1 MRTTAMGDVA
11 MLPHAL
17 RALCAAYPDLHITV
31 ATQPFLKPFFRGL
44 NVDFLD
50 VKTKDE
56 HHSVVG
62 MWRLAREARALGVD
76 AVADVHDVLRSK
88 AFSLSMLLHGI
99 PVARIRKE
107 HLAKKRALGSG
118 GKIEPLKHSGVRY

>member
-1 MRTTAMGDVA
+1 MVMRTTAMGDVA

-31 ATQPFLKPFFRGL
+31 ATQPFLRPFFRGL

-62 MWRLAREARALGVD
+62 
-76 AVADVHDVLRSK
+76 
-88 AFSLSMLLHGI
+88 
-99 PVARIRKE
+99 
-107 HLAKKRALGSG
+107 
-118 GKIEPLKHSGVRY
+118 

>member
-44 NVDFLD
+44 NVGFLD

-76 AVADVHDVLRSK
+76 AVAEFPLPESLRQNPFLRITISK
-88 AFSLSMLLHGI
+88 GNLTITPHI
-99 PVARIRKE
+99 YE
-107 HLAKKRALGSG
+107 
-118 GKIEPLKHSGVRY
+118 VRLME